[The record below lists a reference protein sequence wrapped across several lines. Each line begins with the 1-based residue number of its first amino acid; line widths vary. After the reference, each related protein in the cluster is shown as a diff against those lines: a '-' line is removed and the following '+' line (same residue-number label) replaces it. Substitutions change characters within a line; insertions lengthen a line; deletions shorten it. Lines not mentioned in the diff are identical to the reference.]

1 MSNLVNWF
9 VTKFNGNSPNEIK
22 TTTATTESED
32 SAVEAHF
39 QRVSAEIAARRQ
51 AEYDKWW
58 KSQMRRAKRLTGD
71 KRSNPCY
78 DETREQSIER
88 ARKAYDT
95 FWRWRGY
102 PDETMLDRHIDY
114 GEFLDASSPIQIR
127 AVFATRNKFDKK
139 GAVFPDAATF
149 FDAWFEDW
157 PDGDLRTAQDYRVF
171 DPVTE
176 GDAIHH
182 YFRHDSV
189 EWADVQSL
197 IDEKKRE
204 EADRVDDGDEAFHR
218 SKRRRQSTPA
228 QRATPS

>member
-9 VTKFNGNSPNEIK
+9 VAKFNGNAPNEIK
-22 TTTATTESED
+22 PTTATTESED

-39 QRVSAEIAARRQ
+39 QRVSAAHRQ
-51 AEYDKWW
+51 AEYDKN
-58 KSQMRRAKRLTGD
+58 QMRRAKRLTGD

-88 ARKAYDT
+88 ARKAYAT

-204 EADRVDDGDEAFHR
+204 EADRVDDGDKVFHR
-218 SKRRRQSTPA
+218 SKRRCQSTLA
-228 QRATPS
+228 RRATPS